1 MKKLVSRIACAALL
15 TSGVA
20 ITSANATTVNLA
32 PIYGSPN
39 ASSQSFGAASN
50 AIDNNLDTAN
60 NFFESG
66 TEVHPQ
72 WYVDLGKDFIL
83 NSLSIYQR
91 TSEAARMLNDFTVT
105 VFNHAGAAVFSAL
118 YAPNPGDFVSTPFNI
133 VFASTITGE
142 TVQIILQN
150 RNADNLALTEV
161 QVFGQVPEPASLAL
175 LGVGLV
181 GVTAMRRRFAANS
194 AA

>member
-1 MKKLVSRIACAALL
+1 MKNLVSRIALAALL

-20 ITSANATTVNLA
+20 VTGANATTVNLA
-32 PIYGSPN
+32 PIYGSAN

-91 TSEAARMLNDFTVT
+91 TSEAPRMLNNFTVT
-105 VFNHAGAAVFSAL
+105 VFNNLGNAVFSAL
-118 YAPNPGDFVSTPFNI
+118 YAPTPGATVSTPFNI
-133 VFASTITGE
+133 VFASPITGK
-142 TVQIILQN
+142 
-150 RNADNLALTEV
+150 R
-161 QVFGQVPEPASLAL
+161 S
-175 LGVGLV
+175 
-181 GVTAMRRRFAANS
+181 R
-194 AA
+194 